1 MIFSRNKKKKKQSVR
16 AQRRDTNSGYIH
28 SYQPDHR
35 LEEEECKSYC
45 RGNRGSGYIPAE
57 CGFDRCDAVSD
68 GYNSGN
74 SSDSFDS
81 GSFCGGSDS
90 SD

>member
-45 RGNRGSGYIPAE
+45 RGYRGSGYMPVA
-57 CGFDRCDAVSD
+57 CGFDRCD
-68 GYNSGN
+68 GYDSGN

-81 GSFCGGSDS
+81 GSSCSGSDS